1 MIKITTDSTADLGDN
16 YLERNIGIFPLSVIL
31 GDDTFDDGFD
41 VTPDKIYDFVA
52 KTGKLPKTAAKGVE
66 DYKEF
71 FEKLTSD
78 GSSVI
83 HFDISKELS
92 SSYEHAAAAAEQVKN
107 VYVIDSKSLSTG
119 TGLLAMYAADLR
131 DEGKLSAKEIYEKCL
146 ARVDS
151 VQASFVVDTMDYL
164 YKGGRCSGLAS
175 FFATALKIKPSL
187 ILREGK
193 ITVGSKYMGNMVKA
207 ITKYCENII
216 EAYPHAD
223 KTRVFITHTSADEKV
238 VEAAKRI
245 VREKIAPSAIIETI
259 AGSVVTSHCGKG
271 TLGILYF
278 NDGE

>member
-245 VREKIAPSAIIETI
+245 VREKIAPAAIIETI

>member
-1 MIKITTDSTADLGDN
+1 
-16 YLERNIGIFPLSVIL
+16 
-31 GDDTFDDGFD
+31 
-41 VTPDKIYDFVA
+41 
-52 KTGKLPKTAAKGVE
+52 
-66 DYKEF
+66 
-71 FEKLTSD
+71 
-78 GSSVI
+78 
-83 HFDISKELS
+83 
-92 SSYEHAAAAAEQVKN
+92 
-107 VYVIDSKSLSTG
+107 
-119 TGLLAMYAADLR
+119 MYAADLR

-271 TLGILYF
+271 TLGILYI

>member
-245 VREKIAPSAIIETI
+245 VREKIAPAAIIETI

-271 TLGILYF
+271 TLGILYI